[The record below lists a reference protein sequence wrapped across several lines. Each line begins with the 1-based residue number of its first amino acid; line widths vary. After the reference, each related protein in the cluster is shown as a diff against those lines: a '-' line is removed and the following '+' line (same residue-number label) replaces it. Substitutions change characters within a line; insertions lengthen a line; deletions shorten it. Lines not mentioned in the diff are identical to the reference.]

1 MSSGTSPPLTRNQLY
16 DLAWQT
22 PMIHLAQRFGISDV
36 GLKKI
41 CKRLDVPTPPLG
53 WWAKKAAG
61 KEVKMS
67 PLPEWRPGLPKQAI
81 IAPTPD
87 QEAGL
92 RDAVRVQAQRI
103 GEITIPERL
112 ARPHSLIAGWIADHR
127 RRQEEA
133 RRERD
138 PWFRDL
144 HREPDLT
151 TSQRRRHRVLHALF
165 RALEQEGATI
175 GENDRRQLVARVAG
189 EDIAFVVHEKSR
201 QVTRPMT
208 EDEKRWETWNTSGVK
223 KELEPTGRFE
233 VRLETWTDQRC
244 RKTWLETEKK
254 PIETLLPEIVATVLV
269 LGPILAEQRRKREEE
284 ARIAA
289 ERQRLAELERQRRQ
303 RDDNRF
309 RRLCEIA
316 EGWQRVERAR
326 AFLARLRASDLPEME
341 PIDGRSLAEWLDWAE
356 AKAAALDPVEQGTQ
370 AIFADV
376 AQVSAWTY
384 RD

>member
-1 MSSGTSPPLTRNQLY
+1 MTESRSTVLTREELY
-16 DLAWQT
+16 HLVWVT
-22 PMIHLAQRFGISDV
+22 PMIRLAERFGISDV
-36 GLKKI
+36 GLSKI

-61 KEVKMS
+61 KKVKTA
-67 PLPEWRPGLPKQAI
+67 PLPDWRPGIPKQAT

-92 RDAVRVQAQRI
+92 RDAIGEQAQRI
-103 GEITIPERL
+103 TAIAIPKRL
-112 ARPHSLIAGWIADHR
+112 ARPHPLIGGWIADHR
-127 RRQEEA
+127 SRQEEA

-138 PWFRDL
+138 PWVRDL
-144 HREPDLT
+144 HRVPDLT
-151 TSQRRRHRVLHALF
+151 TVERRRHRVLQALF
-165 RALEQEGATI
+165 QALEREGATI
-175 GENDRRQLVARVAG
+175 SENDRRRLVATVAG
-189 EDIAFVVHEKSR
+189 EPIAFVVHEKSR

-254 PIETLLPEIVATVLV
+254 PIETLLPEIVATFLV
-269 LGPILAEQRRKREEE
+269 LGPILAGQRRKREEE
-284 ARIAA
+284 ARVAA

-316 EGWQRVERAR
+316 EGWRRVELAR
-326 AFLARLRASDLPEME
+326 AFLARLRASALPEIE

-356 AKAAALDPVEQGTQ
+356 SKAATLDPIEQGMQ